1 MRDSD
6 ILSLIKDESFLNY
19 CFRSNQEDV
28 AYWENWLN
36 ENPALRAKIAEQK
49 DLIIQLAHQSQ
60 NRELAVQV
68 QNMKQLISQKSA
80 TTQKHIGVRQLVI
93 KLVAAAVL
101 IGVVTLGILYVQ
113 NNHKPENLAKGS
125 KIKIRNKAFL
135 TLADGS
141 KVVLDDVKNGTSI
154 DQNGII
160 ISKSANGQITYD
172 ASAVSNS
179 SDKTAYNTV
188 ATPVG
193 GQFEVILPDG
203 TKVSLNAASSLQYP
217 VSFSGKQRKVILNG
231 EGYFEVAK
239 NKKMP
244 FSVSANG
251 VNVQVLGTHFNISA
265 YLNDNEVKT
274 TLTEGSVRLQ
284 KGSQTTMLVPG
295 QQGISVK
302 DKSGITVR
310 AANLEDVMAWRQG
323 LIVFDNEGIRE
334 VMKKASR
341 WYDIEVEYK
350 GDFTDKKFFGR
361 ISRYDSIK
369 DLLDN
374 MVITS
379 GINYKIEGRRILI
392 TD

>member
-28 AYWENWLN
+28 DYWENWLN
-36 ENPALRAKIAEQK
+36 ENPGLRAKVAEQK

-68 QNMKQLISQKSA
+68 QNMKQLINQQSA
-80 TTQKHIGVRQLVI
+80 TTKHIGARQLVI
-93 KLVAAAVL
+93 KLLAAAVL

-113 NNHKPENLAKGS
+113 NSNKPDTLAS
-125 KIKIRNKAFL
+125 SSEVKIRNKALL

-154 DQNGII
+154 DENGII
-160 ISKSANGQITYD
+160 ISKNANGQIIYD

-179 SDKTAYNTV
+179 SDKNAYNTV
-188 ATPVG
+188 ATPIG

-203 TKVSLNAASSLQYP
+203 TKVFLNAASSLQYP
-217 VSFSGKQRKVILNG
+217 VSFNGKQRKVILNG

-251 VNVQVLGTHFNISA
+251 VDVQVLGTHFNISA
-265 YLNDNEVKT
+265 YKNDDEIKT

-284 KGSQTTMLVPG
+284 KGSHTTMLVPG

-310 AANLEDVMAWRQG
+310 AANLDDVMAWRQG
-323 LIVFDNEGIRE
+323 LIIFDNEGIRE

-341 WYDIEVEYK
+341 WYDIEVEYN

-379 GINYKIEGRRILI
+379 GITYKIEGRRILI